1 MTYYVVQTL
10 EREPVDDLFTAPFG
24 GHEAAVPQAGQVRAD
39 SRLSLTHK
47 VYELTDGAL
56 AVCQCVNDP

>member
-1 MTYYVVQTL
+1 L

>member
-10 EREPVDDLFTAPFG
+10 ERESVDDLFTAPFG

-39 SRLSLTHK
+39 SRLSLAHQVHQFTDSALS
-47 VYELTDGAL
+47 VY
-56 AVCQCVNDP
+56 QCPNDH

>member
-39 SRLSLTHK
+39 SRLSLTHQ
-47 VYELTDGAL
+47 VHELTYGAL
-56 AVCQCVNDP
+56 AVC